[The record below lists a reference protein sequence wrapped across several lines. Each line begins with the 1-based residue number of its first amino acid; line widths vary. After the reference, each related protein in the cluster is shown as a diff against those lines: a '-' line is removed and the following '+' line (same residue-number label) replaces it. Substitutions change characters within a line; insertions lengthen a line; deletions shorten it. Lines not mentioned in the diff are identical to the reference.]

1 MFTLQLVRL
10 MLYFVQ
16 ILRSVRHNARAADV
30 RSDRDMTDTRP
41 LAELTLVEAA
51 LRYVPVVVSFIVSTT
66 DTLVPCA
73 PRCDHTAAAAH
84 GMSVRRHPIIVRSP
98 IHRSSHAYTSQG
110 ARDPEPSR

>member
-1 MFTLQLVRL
+1 
-10 MLYFVQ
+10 
-16 ILRSVRHNARAADV
+16 
-30 RSDRDMTDTRP
+30 MTDTRP

-51 LRYVPVVVSFIVSTT
+51 LRYVPVVVSFIASTT

>member
-51 LRYVPVVVSFIVSTT
+51 LRYVPVVSRSSY
-66 DTLVPCA
+66 
-73 PRCDHTAAAAH
+73 PR
-84 GMSVRRHPIIVRSP
+84 PI
-98 IHRSSHAYTSQG
+98 RSSHTRPDATTPPPPLMG
-110 ARDPEPSR
+110 